1 MQIVC
6 PTCTTSY
13 EVEMS
18 TLGTAGRSVRCVR
31 CRSVWFASAPA
42 QEPIAVTAE
51 PVDPSADWAAWSEEA
66 APADVPESAAPT
78 TGDST
83 DFSAIALEDSDAG
96 GADALDALA
105 TADAPPLAPAD
116 GDTQHA
122 PHGDPALGV
131 AQEDIESV
139 AARRFKQTSSRFRVP
154 LSRPNLAA
162 AIVALVAINAAL
174 IMWRTNIVRAMPQT
188 GSLYGLIGLP
198 VNLRGLAINDVKSM
212 REAHDGVPVLVVEGE
227 VANVAKTPLEVPRL
241 RLAVRNDRGAEVY
254 AWTVLP
260 ARSILSPGEHIP
272 FRSRLASPPGEG
284 REVLV
289 RFFNRRDVAA
299 GMH

>member
-96 GADALDALA
+96 GADALDA
-105 TADAPPLAPAD
+105 LAPAD

-227 VANVAKTPLEVPRL
+227 IANVAKTPLEVPRL